1 MFKKCL
7 EVRCKTSGFYFLNFL
22 AKKTLFINQDERV
35 GGVNK
40 QIRRSCWR
48 SKAVHC
54 KLISIFTH
62 LFLSFFKKTNTV

>member
-1 MFKKCL
+1 MQNFWFLLLEFLRKKI
-7 EVRCKTSGFYFLNFL
+7 
-22 AKKTLFINQDERV
+22 LFINQDERV

-40 QIRRSCWR
+40 RIRRSCWR